1 MEASGQRAGRVDIGF
16 AGGQVLALRLLD
28 DSWQGLSSA
37 LRNDSVSWHQVE
49 TEDSEVTIDL
59 RQVVYVRL
67 DTDKHRV
74 GF

>member
-1 MEASGQRAGRVDIGF
+1 MEASAQRAVRVDIGF
-16 AGGQVLALRLLD
+16 AGGQVLAVRLLD
-28 DSWQGLSSA
+28 SAWQGLSGA
-37 LRNDSVSWHQVE
+37 LKDGASWHQVE